1 MNKTALLAGATG
13 LIGSQLLELLLKD
26 NRYKKVIAMSRRPLN
41 SNHPKLE
48 NVVIDFDSLAEQSD
62 ALRADDVFCCLGT
75 TMKQAGSQKAF
86 YKVDFEYPLQIAKI
100 AQALGA
106 RQYFLVTAL
115 GANRKSSIY
124 YNRVK
129 GEIEEAVGNQDFESY
144 HIFRPSFLQGPRI
157 ESRPAE
163 QATNTFF
170 KMFGFLVPR
179 KFKAIDS
186 VKVARAM
193 LFKAKSEKSGRFIYE
208 SGELQD
214 F

>member
-1 MNKTALLAGATG
+1 MNKTALLSGGTG

-26 NRYKKVIAMSRRPLN
+26 NLYDKVIALSRKPLS

-48 NVVIDFDSLAEQSD
+48 NVVMDFDKLAEQSD

-100 AQALGA
+100 TRALGA
-106 RQYFLVTAL
+106 RQYLLVTAL
-115 GANRKSSIY
+115 GANKKSSIY

-157 ESRPAE
+157 ENRPGE

-186 VKVARAM
+186 IKVARAM
-193 LFKAKSEKSGRFIYE
+193 LFKAKEEKSGRFIYE
-208 SGELQD
+208 SGALQD